1 MWPHLLPFSTLAL
14 AQRSPCFLKTPCT
27 LPFQPLCFGC
37 SLCLKPSS
45 PKYLLSP
52 SAPSCCPLLQYNLQY
67 NLPWL
72 LYSSA
77 HLLPQAQFCC
87 SSLPRDI
94 LSVCPLLKVS
104 RDFLLCPQYLGRG
117 QHIAGW
123 QWILVK
129 WVRKWGRPEESRP
142 EVSGWL
148 ADSDW
153 CSEHPASPRAYRSHQ
168 VTVLSLFNT
177 SVPWPLSIPANRLSS
192 D

>member
-1 MWPHLLPFSTLAL
+1 MSDPCAPLSICLHTHQLLHGFPVHSNTNTKSSLSWAPSAYVASSPAL
-14 AQRSPCFLKTPCT
+14 LHPGSGSEVSLFLKNAMYTPISA
-27 LPFQPLCFGC
+27 LCFGC

-77 HLLPQAQFCC
+77 HLLPQTQFCC

-123 QWILVK
+123 Q
-129 WVRKWGRPEESRP
+129 
-142 EVSGWL
+142 
-148 ADSDW
+148 
-153 CSEHPASPRAYRSHQ
+153 
-168 VTVLSLFNT
+168 
-177 SVPWPLSIPANRLSS
+177 
-192 D
+192 